1 MVKDKNTKK
10 SHKVIKKQN
19 LNTVW
24 VKPSQLYFI
33 TLKILKKQK
42 LIYCMLFFKYHFS
55 SPHSFYILNQCR
67 SQKHLFFEHCFTA
80 KV

>member
-33 TLKILKKQK
+33 TLKILKSTKIN
-42 LIYCMLFFKYHFS
+42 LLHAFF
-55 SPHSFYILNQCR
+55 
-67 SQKHLFFEHCFTA
+67 
-80 KV
+80 